1 MAKFSL
7 SVDDEIFRVLVNEA
21 KARGINVQNLL
32 RAIVIAD
39 WVRSRAGINQGV
51 IGFGP
56 RTVGSGLRHPQ
67 DTSREHA

>member
-1 MAKFSL
+1 MAKFIL

-21 KARGINVQNLL
+21 KTRGINVQNLL

-39 WVRSRAGINQGV
+39 WVRSRVDNSRGV
-51 IGFGP
+51 TGFGLP
-56 RTVGSGLRHPQ
+56 GSSGLRHPQ